1 MKYGKLGSSDLL
13 VSNVCLGTMTWGSQ
27 NTEGAY
33 VHNHQRR
40 ALLTS
45 VYAEEAH
52 EQLDAFI
59 ALGGNFIDTAELYP
73 VPPDAKY
80 GGATEEIIG
89 NYLSKHPGVREKLVI
104 ATKVSGPTTSNWI
117 PANREKAL
125 TGSWDDTALLPRL
138 KPEQIKRAC
147 QASLK
152 RMKTDYIDLYQLHWP
167 DRYTPLW
174 GSFVYVFLATDK
186 WALPTRADSFPV
198 RPQKPGI

>member
-1 MKYGKLGSSDLL
+1 
-13 VSNVCLGTMTWGSQ
+13 
-27 NTEGAY
+27 
-33 VHNHQRR
+33 
-40 ALLTS
+40 
-45 VYAEEAH
+45 
-52 EQLDAFI
+52 
-59 ALGGNFIDTAELYP
+59 LYP

-89 NYLSKHPGVREKLVI
+89 NYLSKHPGVREKLVV

-125 TGSWDDTALLPRL
+125 NGSWDDTAPLPRL

-147 QASLK
+147 HASLK

-174 GSFVYVFLATDK
+174 GSFVYVFPPPTSGLCLLALTPSPR
-186 WALPTRADSFPV
+186 ALKNQVSEEHGGQAYAAAA
-198 RPQKPGI
+198 